1 VLPHARPRVTAF
13 AGTLGA
19 VRRLAAT
26 PELLDGPLD
35 DVAALRGNL
44 RDLRRVNRYLG
55 GSLLS
60 RKAVDLLL
68 AGEPGPHSLLD
79 VGTGAADIPL
89 SLLDSAAARGRDLRV
104 VGLDIRPEVLQ
115 AARSIDPHLE
125 RLDNL
130 QLRAA
135 DGRALPYRDRTF
147 DIVHAS
153 MVVHHLDPRDAVA
166 FLREARR
173 VARRGVVVNDLIRG
187 RLNWAGAWVLTRLAT
202 RNRLTRHD
210 GPLSVRRAYTR
221 TEALAL
227 LVSAGLQPVAE
238 FNVPFGFRVAFAAV
252 PVPES

>member
-1 VLPHARPRVTAF
+1 VTAF
-13 AGTLGA
+13 AGTLGV

-89 SLLDSAAARGRDLRV
+89 ALLHTAAMSGRELRIV
-104 VGLDIRPEVLQ
+104 ALDIRPEVLE

-153 MVVHHLDPRDAVA
+153 MVVHHLDPLDAVA

-187 RLNWAGAWVLTRLAT
+187 RLNWAGAWLLTRLAT

-210 GPLSVRRAYTR
+210 GPLSVRRAYSR
-221 TEALAL
+221 MEAREL
-227 LVSAGLQPVAE
+227 LVSAGLQSVGE
-238 FNVPFGFRVAFAAV
+238 FTAPFGYRMAFAAV
-252 PVPES
+252 PAPES

>member
-1 VLPHARPRVTAF
+1 
-13 AGTLGA
+13 

-55 GSLLS
+55 GSTLS
-60 RKAVDLLL
+60 RRAVDLLL
-68 AGEPGPHSLLD
+68 AREPGPHSLLD

-89 SLLDSAAARGRDLRV
+89 ALLRSAAVRGRDLRI
-104 VGLDIRPEVLQ
+104 VGLDSRAEVLE
-115 AARSIDPHLE
+115 AARSIDP
-125 RLDNL
+125 RLDEL
-130 QLRAA
+130 HDMELCTA
-135 DGRALPYRDRTF
+135 DGRALPYPDATF
-147 DIVHAS
+147 DIVHSS
-153 MVVHHLDPRDAVA
+153 MVLHHFDPRDAVA

-187 RLNWAGAWVLTRLAT
+187 RLNWAGAWLLTRLAT

-221 TEALAL
+221 TEAQAL
-227 LVSAGLQPVAE
+227 LASAGLQPVGE
-238 FNVPFGFRVAFAAV
+238 FATPFGYRVAFAAV
-252 PVPES
+252 AAAPEA